1 MERQEELRGK
11 LDKRTQLQMYSR
23 CLVYDIKIIAFESV
37 LPISNSNKV
46 RYTVPS
52 LTQSCSNVIYGVV
65 FAIKKNRQRAV
76 RLSFAGDVIF
86 RLVKFVTAVAY
97 MRGILYG
104 FNIIAH
110 NL

>member
-65 FAIKKNRQRAV
+65 FAIKKT
-76 RLSFAGDVIF
+76 G
-86 RLVKFVTAVAY
+86 
-97 MRGILYG
+97 RGQFGCHSLGTLYLG
-104 FNIIAH
+104 
-110 NL
+110 L